1 MKLIN
6 KEQILAIQFVH
17 NQVLT
22 DLKKQIYFSNYKRIR
37 TDNHDFVYVEIL
49 LEK

>member
-22 DLKKQIYFSNYKRIR
+22 DLKK
-37 TDNHDFVYVEIL
+37 TDIFL
-49 LEK
+49 KL